1 MNSVFLG
8 LINDIAWKF
17 GSFGTSL
24 QNNLFKTTYSNGT
37 VTAVDLLAL
46 NIHRGRDHGLQPYVK
61 YIQKC
66 FGVTI
71 NSFEDLSPAYMN
83 SFNKDQLKSLYE
95 YIRYF
100 SYFIIM
106 WINN

>member
-1 MNSVFLG
+1 MNSVFLV

-106 WINN
+106 